1 MKALAISFHF
11 WRLSLSYIIFVAAG
25 FFLGEVAVKYVWSG
39 RFYFSSNS
47 IFFFFIVICSMWSSE
62 LDALFPTK
70 HFFLPSLIFFFPC
83 ISRDLS
89 FALNFPDYL
98 SSVRH
103 EPLEQW
109 TNFLYPGVVWKC
121 FTWGMILPDL
131 NYLTELV
138 LGEIPSHM
146 ILWPLWWLFG
156 CLWPYWKL
164 GGAISGLAPCLS
176 SSWQCHPD
184 HLSWLLGFKSD
195 PRLSVLKQIWSVCLI
210 LLQVFFFIF

>member
-1 MKALAISFHF
+1 MYGLVGFILVAIAFFSFSLLFVACDLLNLMHYFPQSISFS
-11 WRLSLSYIIFVAAG
+11 RL
-25 FFLGEVAVKYVWSG
+25 W
-39 RFYFSSNS
+39 
-47 IFFFFIVICSMWSSE
+47 FFF
-62 LDALFPTK
+62 
-70 HFFLPSLIFFFPC
+70 SLVSQEIYH
-83 ISRDLS
+83 

-146 ILWPLWWLFG
+146 ILWPLWWLFV